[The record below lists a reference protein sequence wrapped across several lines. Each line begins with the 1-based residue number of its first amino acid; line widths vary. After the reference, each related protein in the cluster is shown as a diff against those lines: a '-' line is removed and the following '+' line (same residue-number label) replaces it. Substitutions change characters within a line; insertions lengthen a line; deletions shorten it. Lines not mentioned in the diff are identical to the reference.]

1 MTGLAGLNPI
11 RNQQEMPWQR
21 NAVNVWFGLAD
32 RYGSQGWHGR
42 KSLLLVDSG
51 VGGGGGLFAEGHCLK
66 SQQVGC
72 VSIAVVVNSSSS
84 WRKDEQYL
92 TPS

>member
-1 MTGLAGLNPI
+1 MSGLAGLNPI
-11 RNQQEMPWQR
+11 RNQHEMPWQR

-51 VGGGGGLFAEGHCLK
+51 VGGGSLLRDTASRASK
-66 SQQVGC
+66 SDV
-72 VSIAVVVNSSSS
+72 
-84 WRKDEQYL
+84 YL
-92 TPS
+92 